1 MFKWL
6 KNVFSS
12 EPAEIDA
19 ATKSSVAEAVD
30 KTVKQAQ
37 AKATPGKKQRPSV
50 SKRKKSDGVTPT
62 DNTPKP
68 SARVQALKSADAV
81 KSGPAATAVPNKTAL
96 LKMTKD
102 KIEATGR
109 EYGVE
114 LDRRMTKANMV
125 ADFQAKMKAAA
136 KAAIK

>member
-6 KNVFSS
+6 NTLFSPA
-12 EPAEIDA
+12 PAETEA
-19 ATKSSVAEAVD
+19 AAKSGVAKAVD
-30 KTVKQAQ
+30 KVVKEAE
-37 AKATPGKKQRPSV
+37 AKAEPGKKQRPSV
-50 SKRKKSDGVTPT
+50 SKRKKSDSVTPT

-68 SARVQALKSADAV
+68 SARVQALKSNDAV
-81 KSGPAATAVPNKTAL
+81 KAGPAATAVPNKTAL

-102 KIEATGR
+102 KIEQTGR
-109 EYGVE
+109 QYGVE

-136 KAAIK
+136 KAATK